1 MIVKHPL
8 RPILLSALAITA
20 LLFWSG
26 CNKYSTAPIIQPP
39 PNNNPNI
46 LSLSNASG
54 APGDTGIIVD
64 VNLHNVEPIAGAQLR
79 ITYNVNVLQPSDTP
93 YLKPTRADQMDFYA
107 GNFNTPGVV
116 TFATSWFT
124 QKGVIAIGDGAILQ
138 LIFDVKPGASVGTSS
153 LRFESDAT
161 LPTEDNAL
169 SDTTGTK
176 LIVPQVQNGTFT
188 VP

>member
-1 MIVKHPL
+1 MLVEHPL
-8 RPILLSALAITA
+8 RPILLSALAIAA

-26 CNKYSTAPIIQPP
+26 CKKYATAPIDQPP

-46 LSLSNASG
+46 LSLDNASG

-64 VNLHNVEPIAGAQLR
+64 VKLHNVEPIAGAQLR
-79 ITYNVNVLQPSDTP
+79 ITYNSNVLQPSDTP
-93 YLKPTRADQMDFYA
+93 YLKPARAEQMDFYA

-116 TFATSWFT
+116 TFAMSWFT

-138 LIFDVKPGASVGTSS
+138 LIFDVKPGAPTGNSS
-153 LRFESDAT
+153 LSFQNDAT
-161 LPTEDNAL
+161 PPTEDNAL
-169 SDTTGTK
+169 SDTTGTR
-176 LIVPQVQNGTFT
+176 LIIPQVQNSTFT